1 MSRKKTHEEFVSEIA
16 ALVGNEYTV
25 KGTYTNSTTPV
36 KLLHNICERTFSVRP
51 NNFLHGTR
59 CPFCA
64 KHGSDKGRPRKTDAQ
79 FRQDIK
85 NLVGDEYSV
94 EGTYQ
99 GAQISLTMRHNI
111 CERTFPVR
119 PSNFLYGSRCPFC
132 ARKSRKKK
140 GK

>member
-1 MSRKKTHEEFVSEIA
+1 MARQKTQAEFEKEVK
-16 ALVGNEYTV
+16 ALTGNEYSVEGEYINGLT
-25 KGTYTNSTTPV
+25 KIQMRHNACSRTYP
-36 KLLHNICERTFSVRP
+36 VRP
-51 NNFLHGTR
+51 ASFLQGSR

-64 KHGSDKGRPRKTDAQ
+64 KHGVPKGKTRKTDAQ

-132 ARKSRKKK
+132 ARKGRKKK